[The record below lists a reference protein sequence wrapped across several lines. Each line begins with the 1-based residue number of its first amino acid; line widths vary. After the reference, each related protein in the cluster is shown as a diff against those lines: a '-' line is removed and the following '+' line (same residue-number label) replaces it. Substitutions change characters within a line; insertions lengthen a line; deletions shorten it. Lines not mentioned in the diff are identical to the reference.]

1 MTAIGTSY
9 YISLNNH
16 QGIALKPRK
25 YPSQSRSKVTVDSI
39 IESAFEILIKFGY
52 EKSTTQRIA
61 ERAGVSVGTL
71 YQYFPNK
78 KSIFTEL
85 QRHYADKL
93 YEHLEKLLEPCR
105 ELPIIDAIS
114 LFVEGFIGHISKNLE
129 IWHVL
134 LGYRDHFLPEE
145 ERTIRNKRLLGLLT
159 QNMSLREE
167 PLRITDIEMASLLM
181 INMCESITHSVITQY
196 PEKLN
201 NGSLEKELKSLL
213 SSYIIGP

>member
-1 MTAIGTSY
+1 M
-9 YISLNNH
+9 
-16 QGIALKPRK
+16 KPRK
-25 YPSQSRSKVTVDSI
+25 YPSQIRSKVTVDSI
-39 IESAFEILIKFGY
+39 VVAASEILIKLGY

-85 QRHYADKL
+85 QRYYADKL

-105 ELPIIDAIS
+105 ELPLIEAIS
-114 LFVEGFIGHISKNLE
+114 LFVEGFIGHIKENLE

-134 LGYRDHFLPEE
+134 LGYRDQFLPEE
-145 ERTIRNKRLLGLLT
+145 ERVNRNKRLQGLLI

-167 PLRITDIEMASLLM
+167 PFRITDIEMSSLLM
-181 INMCESITHSVITQY
+181 ISMCESMAHSVITQY
-196 PEKLN
+196 PDKLN

-213 SSYIIGP
+213 SSYLLVGKV